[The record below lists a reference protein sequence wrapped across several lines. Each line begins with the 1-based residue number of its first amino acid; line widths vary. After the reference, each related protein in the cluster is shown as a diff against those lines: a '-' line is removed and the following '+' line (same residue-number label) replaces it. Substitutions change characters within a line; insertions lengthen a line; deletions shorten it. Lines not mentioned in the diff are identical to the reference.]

1 MSNKIAESSNAFSR
15 VMFNSN
21 PLASMIINR
30 DYQLIDCNDTAMR
43 VIGASTKDEF
53 FKNLFMFTSPIQPNG
68 MFSGEYARELVSTAF
83 KTGEAS
89 ARWIFRGKDGAPI
102 PSGALFRRID
112 IEGESIV
119 IIYIRDLREEIEAQA
134 EIKEI
139 TDRNEIMINMT
150 PIGFV
155 FFDDE
160 FNIVNCNPAALSL
173 FEVSSQEE
181 FIDNFFALSP
191 KYQKDGGLSTDDFR
205 EKMQK
210 AFSYG
215 QLKFEWDHLTATGLN
230 LPVEVTLVRVE
241 YKGSY
246 RLAGYVRDLRE
257 QKAVIAEMELAEQK
271 LREAK
276 ELAEESA
283 RIKSEFLANMSHEIR
298 TPMNGIIGITNLAL
312 RNEKSEQQ
320 RGYLTKID
328 QSAKWLLRIIGDI
341 LDFSKIEAQKLE
353 LEMSEFRIESVIKE
367 VTNIIAFNAMQKAIE
382 IETQISDE
390 VKFNLIGDYY
400 RLEQVLLNISS
411 NAVKFTN
418 EGNVTIGVD
427 VKEINGNNV
436 KLLFS
441 IKDTGI
447 GMSDKQKEKIFET
460 FRQADSSTTRIYGGT
475 GLGLAICKSLL
486 ELMGGE
492 IWVESTPG
500 VGTTFYFTA
509 CFETVEERELESD
522 KQRLDEEYIVADE
535 LRGAH
540 ILLAEDNEINSLIAV
555 ELLTTA
561 GFTVDVAENG
571 TIAVELVKK
580 NKYDLVLMDIQMPE
594 TDGFTATKIIR
605 SNKKYAQLPIIAMT
619 ANAMRGDREKSL
631 QAGMN
636 DHITKP
642 VIPYDMLQ
650 TICRW
655 LEESKKGKDT

>member
-1 MSNKIAESSNAFSR
+1 MSNKKLGSRATFSS

-43 VIGASTKDEF
+43 VIGVSKKEEF
-53 FKNLFMFTSPIQPNG
+53 FDKLFMFTSPIQPNG

-89 ARWIFRGKDGAPI
+89 ARWIFRGKDGTLI

-173 FEVSSQEE
+173 FGVSTQEE
-181 FIDNFFALSP
+181 FINNFFALSP

-205 EKMQK
+205 ERMQK

-215 QLKFEWDHLTATGLN
+215 QLKFEWEHLTANGLN

-276 ELAEESA
+276 DLAEESA

-320 RGYLTKID
+320 RSYLTKID

-367 VTNIIAFNAMQKAIE
+367 VTNIIAFNAMQKAID
-382 IETQISDE
+382 IETNISDKI
-390 VKFNLIGDYY
+390 KFNLIGDYY

-418 EGNVTIGVD
+418 EGNVAISVD
-427 VKEINGNNV
+427 VNEINGSNV

-509 CFETVEERELESD
+509 CFETAKERELESD
-522 KQRLDEEYIVADE
+522 AHRLDEEYIVADE

-605 SNKKYAQLPIIAMT
+605 SSKKYAGLPIIAMT

-650 TICRW
+650 TICHW
-655 LEESKKGKDT
+655 LKESKKRKDS